1 MEKIKE
7 IVKTQYKILL
17 QIAGY
22 IAIACLIYG
31 VWFQSLWHL
40 WYVTLL
46 TIIAV
51 IAAGCVFG
59 YFYLKS
65 EIKKND
71 TTVEGVKNESN

>member
-22 IAIACLIYG
+22 IEIACLIYG

-46 TIIAV
+46 LI
-51 IAAGCVFG
+51 
-59 YFYLKS
+59 
-65 EIKKND
+65 E
-71 TTVEGVKNESN
+71 